1 MTLGGR
7 SEASAY
13 LKKEGLRLATKR
25 AEEELKFLGVLNK
38 AMIAC
43 QQCVVADELLLGR
56 AVPMQHWL
64 SDSVSSQHMS
74 VRAH

>member
-25 AEEELKFLGVLNK
+25 AEEELKFLGL
-38 AMIAC
+38 C
-43 QQCVVADELLLGR
+43 LLCMH
-56 AVPMQHWL
+56 VNNE
-64 SDSVSSQHMS
+64 
-74 VRAH
+74 

>member
-1 MTLGGR
+1 MSSVMTLGGR

-38 AMIAC
+38 ALIAC
-43 QQCVVADELLLGR
+43 QQCVVADEQLLG
-56 AVPMQHWL
+56 
-64 SDSVSSQHMS
+64 SSNQEGHCCIAATM
-74 VRAH
+74 